1 MDMANKEELR
11 NLIHSSL
18 KAGNVVI
25 GYNQS
30 LDQIKKGQTE
40 AVVVA
45 NNAPADRMKA
55 LQAVASSASAKV
67 EMFEGDSKELGVV
80 CGKPFPIMVLVIKSG

>member
-1 MDMANKEELR
+1 MATKEELKV
-11 NLIHSSL
+11 LIHSSL

-30 LDQIKKGQTE
+30 LDAIRKGQSET
-40 AVVVA
+40 VVVA
-45 NNAPADRMKA
+45 NNAPEERMNA
-55 LQAVASSASAKV
+55 LQSVVKAASAKV

-80 CGKPFPIMVLVIKSG
+80 CGKPFPIMVLVIRGR